1 MKEQTS
7 FRCEIC
13 EKRFNFTLRLQTRLE
28 FFLKIRSFVWK
39 STQDCIVRYVTKDLK
54 DLNSYQK
61 FIALIEI
68 VNKILYVTKDSIWH
82 WDLKTRLEYSSKI
95 HSFEWNRKQDSI
107 VKFVTKDLIWHLEWN
122 GQNLSKICY
131 KRLNFK

>member
-1 MKEQTS
+1 MKECTG
-7 FRCEIC
+7 FYWEIC
-13 EKRFNFTLRLQTRLE
+13 DKRFKRLE
-28 FFLKIRSFVWK
+28 FLSKIHSFDWNSK
-39 STQDCIVRYVTKDLK
+39 QDSIVR
-54 DLNSYQK
+54 
-61 FIALIEI
+61 
-68 VNKILYVTKDSIWH
+68 YVTKDSIWH

-107 VKFVTKDLIWHLEWN
+107 VKFVTKDSIWHLEWN